1 MTRQKRTGC
10 ALIGLLSVICV
21 SQVQATIVPYNFNN
35 MPTSLVQSSG
45 TVIVDHERVPLAVPS
60 FGAVTTTQAFVPDLL
75 PVSEQMYQDRHWG
88 YWLGYSTWNGY
99 SFLITGKSPYWGR
112 HWGTTSTPINAAPT
126 TQIPEPK
133 SLILFG
139 MAGAWMVAW
148 TQRQRLSAK
157 LAKIQVIA

>member
-1 MTRQKRTGC
+1 MTRQNRIGC
-10 ALIGLLSVICV
+10 ALIGLLSVLCV
-21 SQVQATIVPYNFNN
+21 SQVQATIVPCNFNN
-35 MPTSLVQSSG
+35 MPTSLVQSPG

-112 HWGTTSTPINAAPT
+112 NWGTTSTSINAAPT
-126 TQIPEPK
+126 KRARLPKKINEVMPK
-133 SLILFG
+133 SATMI
-139 MAGAWMVAW
+139 MVTAR
-148 TQRQRLSAK
+148 TARVDRSDG
-157 LAKIQVIA
+157 